1 MTDTRQVT
9 SKQGD
14 TLDMICQRSFGYTSA
29 ITEDVMAL
37 NPHIKNTAVLESGV
51 TIVLPIAKPVQTLP
65 LIQLWD

>member
-14 TLDMICQRSFGYTSA
+14 TLDMICHRYFGYTRA
-29 ITEDVMAL
+29 ITEDVMAM